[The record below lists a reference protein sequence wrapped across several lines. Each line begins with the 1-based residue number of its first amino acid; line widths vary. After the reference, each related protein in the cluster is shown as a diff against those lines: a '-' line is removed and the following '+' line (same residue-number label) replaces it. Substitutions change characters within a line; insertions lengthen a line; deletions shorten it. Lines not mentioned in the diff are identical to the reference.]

1 MRRGTALI
9 VFSRDPS
16 PGRVKTRLQPKL
28 GAWGAARLQ
37 RRLSMRAMRTAKAA
51 DCGEVELHAT
61 PRHRSAFFTYC
72 GKILGVALE
81 PQRGA
86 DLGERMYRALK
97 QALRRHRVVI
107 LIGSD
112 CPALS
117 PQDLRHAVRLLR
129 GACDVVLA
137 PTLDGGYAL
146 IGARRVSRALFMGIE
161 WGSARVFG
169 ETRQRLERCGYR
181 WRVLRTV
188 WDVDRPED
196 LERLRSLRFYAAPP
210 RGVRR

>member
-1 MRRGTALI
+1 MRRGAALI
-9 VFSRDPS
+9 VFSRNPS

-37 RRLSMRAMRTAKAA
+37 RRLSMRAVRTAKAA
-51 DCGEVELHAT
+51 GCGDVELHAT
-61 PRHRSAFFTYC
+61 PRHRNAFFTYC
-72 GKILGVALE
+72 EKTFGVALE

-97 QALRRHRVVI
+97 RAIRRHRAVI
-107 LIGSD
+107 LMGSD

-117 PQDLRHAVRLLR
+117 PRDLRHAVRLLR

-146 IGARRVSRALFMGIE
+146 IGARRVSRALFAGIE
-161 WGSARVFG
+161 WGGARVFR
-169 ETRQRLERCGYR
+169 ETRQRLESSGYR

-196 LERLRSLRFYAAPP
+196 LERLRSLRSYATPP

>member
-1 MRRGTALI
+1 MRRGAAVI
-9 VFSRDPS
+9 VFCRNPS
-16 PGRVKTRLQPKL
+16 PGRAKTRLQPKL

-37 RRLSMRAMRTAKAA
+37 RRLSMRAMRTARAA

-61 PRHRSAFFTYC
+61 PRHRNAFFRYC
-72 GKILGVALE
+72 ADSFGLALK
-81 PQRGA
+81 PQRGT

-97 QALRRHRVVI
+97 QALRRHRAVI

-117 PQDLRHAVRLLR
+117 PRDLRHAERLLR

-161 WGSARVFG
+161 WGAARVFQ
-169 ETRQRLERCGYR
+169 ETQQRLESSGYR